1 MLDDNEYLYVKCN
14 LIDDSNL
21 FAIVYI
27 IVYLILYAYNLLS
40 CSAISLLCNFC
51 CSSVLIIAEVEME
64 TATKHLK
71 PTPTKLSLGGLTLTL
86 VISLIV
92 IGLEMKKPNQDYSLK
107 CISYSQPIKPNQIL
121 RLVLRCEKN
130 NFIND
135 RFLQP
140 VLDNSQPVLDKS
152 LKSQKLASNVS
163 LYLTIYEVEANI
175 TKVET
180 ENKTST
186 TSVPSD

>member
-1 MLDDNEYLYVKCN
+1 M
-14 LIDDSNL
+14 
-21 FAIVYI
+21 
-27 IVYLILYAYNLLS
+27 YAYNLLS

-51 CSSVLIIAEVEME
+51 CSSVLIIDEVEME

-140 VLDNSQPVLDKS
+140 VLDKS
-152 LKSQKLASNVS
+152 LKSQKLGSNVS
-163 LYLTIYEVEANI
+163 LYLTIYEVESNI

-180 ENKTST
+180 ENKTTT